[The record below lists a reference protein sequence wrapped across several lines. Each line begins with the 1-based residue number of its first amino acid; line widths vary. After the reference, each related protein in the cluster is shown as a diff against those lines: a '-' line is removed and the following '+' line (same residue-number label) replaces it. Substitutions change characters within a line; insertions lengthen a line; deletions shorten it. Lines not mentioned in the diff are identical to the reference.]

1 MYILSL
7 RKRLYD
13 SQLLVEELT
22 NSKAELQNNI
32 QKLATNVESLDKK
45 ITELEK
51 RKNQRIKD
59 NEVFEEQFKV
69 NYSVRSKPIC

>member
-1 MYILSL
+1 MYTLSL
-7 RKRLYD
+7 KKQLYD
-13 SQLLVEELT
+13 SQLLIEELT
-22 NSKAELQNNI
+22 NSKAVLQNNI

-51 RKNQRIKD
+51 RKNQKIKD

-69 NYSVRSKPIC
+69 

>member
-1 MYILSL
+1 MYTLSL
-7 RKRLYD
+7 KKQLYD
-13 SQLLVEELT
+13 SQLLIEELT
-22 NSKAELQNNI
+22 NSKAVLQNSI
-32 QKLATNVESLDKK
+32 QKLATNVESLEKK

-69 NYSVRSKPIC
+69 